1 MARWT
6 PDQRATLDSIVDEIL
21 AHAPQGR
28 RLIGVQGSG
37 AGEFADLLAERFTAR
52 DIAAVRASMSSFL
65 RPRAQRSL
73 SGIDPLDDHQRSA
86 WDVDRFR
93 RYLIEPFRLRDGAGF
108 VLGVYNEAEDA
119 DLELRW
125 TTAPDSAVLV
135 VDGEPVGGD
144 ALKGIWN
151 VRIWLDP
158 VEVTSAAAKKATTAQ
173 RASASMIIDNTDPE
187 IPRRVFADSC

>member
-6 PDQRATLDSIVDEIL
+6 PDQRATLDAIVDEFL
-21 AHAPQGR
+21 GNYPRGR
-28 RLIGVQGSG
+28 RMVAVQGSG
-37 AGEFADLLAERFTAR
+37 AAGFADLLAARFIAR
-52 DIAAVRASMSSFL
+52 DEAAVRASMSSFL
-65 RPRAQRSL
+65 RPRSERGAT
-73 SGIDPLDDHQRSA
+73 GVDPVDDHQRSA

-108 VLGVYNEAEDA
+108 VLAVYNEAEDV

-135 VDGEPVGGD
+135 VDGDPVGGD
-144 ALKGIWN
+144 AMTGLWHA
-151 VRIWLDP
+151 RIWLDP
-158 VEVTSAAAKKATTAQ
+158 VEATGTAAKKVTTAQ
-173 RASASMIIDNTDPE
+173 RASASMIIDNADPE